1 MPPLTLALGQLGTA
15 DWLVLGAY
23 FAALVGL
30 GAWASRRGATSTA
43 DYFLASRS
51 MPVWAV
57 AFSILSTAQSAATYV
72 GVPAASYGGNLTYL
86 SSSIGGVVAAIIL
99 ARVVIP
105 AYYRLGVGTPYE
117 LLTAR
122 FGSTGRIAA
131 ASAYLIGRVFA
142 SGARVFVAA
151 IPAAV
156 VLFGEDAG
164 RGHQAVLIAMF
175 TALGIALCYVGGVRS
190 VIWIDVLQVCVYL
203 GAAIATICAIAWHIN
218 IPAGQVVDALRSGA
232 PGGASKLTLISL
244 SASPAATFTLWTA
257 LTGFVLLTLASH
269 GADQDLVQRMLT
281 CKDSTRGAW
290 SVISGVLI
298 GIPAVLIFLVLG
310 LLLWWFYFARAGVEP
325 KVAPAG
331 DVAFQVFALNHMSG
345 WGGAGL
351 VIAGLFACGPAGI
364 NSGLSAMASSFVSDV
379 YRPLRTRRH
388 PSAAC
393 VACGHD
399 RAGIPVRSPCPE
411 CGLTPDAAR
420 ARVDQHELRVGHAAT
435 VGAGLSL
442 GGMAL
447 ACTLWYDP
455 ANRTILDFVLAVMTF
470 AYAGLLG
477 VFGTALFTR
486 RGNPASCVAALI
498 VGALTQVAFQPPIW
512 NPISAWAVGALGMGP
527 ADGSAPAP
535 VALAFPWQLVVGAGV
550 AFVVCWVGRPRV
562 GPTGG

>member
-1 MPPLTLALGQLGTA
+1 MPPATLALGQLGTA

-23 FAALVGL
+23 FAALIGL

-43 DYFLASRS
+43 DYFLAARS

-72 GVPAASYGGNLTYL
+72 GVPAAAYGGNLTYL
-86 SSSIGGVVAAIIL
+86 SSSIGGIVAAVIL

-131 ASAYLIGRVFA
+131 ASAYLAGRVFA

-156 VLFGEDAG
+156 VLFGENAG
-164 RGHQAVLIAMF
+164 PAHQAVLIAMF

-203 GAAIATICAIAWHIN
+203 GAALAAICAVAWHIN
-218 IPAGQVVDALRSGA
+218 VPAGQVVEALRTGA

-244 SASPAATFTLWTA
+244 STSPAATFTLWTA

-310 LLLWWFYFARAGVEP
+310 LLLWWFYFARAGAEP
-325 KVAPAG
+325 KVAPSG
-331 DVAFQVFALNHMSG
+331 DVVFQVFALNHMSG

-364 NSGLSAMASSFVSDV
+364 NSGLSAMASSFVGDV

-388 PSAAC
+388 PPGAC
-393 VACGHD
+393 PSCGHD
-399 RAGIPVRSPCPE
+399 RAGIAPPAPCPV
-411 CGLTPDAAR
+411 CGLTPEAAR
-420 ARVDQHELRVGHAAT
+420 ARVDQRELRVGHAAT

-447 ACTLWYDP
+447 ACILWYDP
-455 ANRTILDFVLAVMTF
+455 SNRTILDFVLAVMTF

-486 RGNPASCVAALI
+486 RGNPATCVAALI

-512 NPISAWAVGALGMGP
+512 NPLSAWAIGALGMGP

-535 VALAFPWQLVVGAGV
+535 VPLAFPWQLVVGAGV
-550 AFVVCWVGRPRV
+550 AFVVCWAGSPRAQSKRA
-562 GPTGG
+562 